1 MVHSPEKERPIGFLG
16 LMRNRNY
23 ALLWWGQLVS
33 EVGNRF
39 HWVAV
44 SLWVYNLTG
53 SASAVSLAV
62 SAMFAGSL
70 VVGLWAGVL
79 VDRLNRKAI
88 LVASDFARA
97 ILVAL
102 IPQLIRINIG
112 LVYVDLLL
120 ISVATAFFRP
130 AIFGIIP
137 AAVGRKDLMPANSF
151 FSAMDSGTEIFGPAM
166 AGVLAFAYGYAPL
179 LYIDAATFVVSGLC
193 ALAMSVKSTPKG
205 PESERGQTLTGG
217 LIEGIRYI
225 RRDRLQ
231 WGLFVLIFPA
241 YLVGSGLNSLQT
253 PLAKGVV
260 GITDAQFG
268 TFNSIWG
275 VGFTV
280 ASLTLGWFGS
290 RARKSSLILGGFFL
304 AFLATGLMSFSKSFE
319 FLLITAFMVGF
330 ANTFYAVGL
339 STVLMDHTP
348 SELIGRVASTRQ
360 VAQACIRVVAPLVFG
375 AIADNVG
382 VRASMLGMTAA
393 GVLGTVLVLL
403 AHPSVRKFDASARR
417 LDEQLFAFLRV
428 AIGQVMP
435 EFEAM
440 RQRWMS
446 LAALFIVFIG
456 WLGLLYR
463 SPFQAV
469 GALSVVLLLG
479 FVGSVI
485 HQRRWLQGALADRAS
500 ETQGEAGTAQMAKE
514 RR

>member
-1 MVHSPEKERPIGFLG
+1 MAQVVVHPAEHERPIGFLG

-33 EVGNRF
+33 EIGNRF
-39 HWVAV
+39 HWIAV

-53 SASAVSLAV
+53 SASAVSFAI
-62 SAMFAGSL
+62 SSMFAGSL

-97 ILVAL
+97 LLVAL
-102 IPQLIRINIG
+102 IPTLIQRNIA

-151 FSAMDSGTEIFGPAM
+151 FSAMDSGTEIFGPAL
-166 AGVLAFAYGYAPL
+166 AGVILAFTHGYALL
-179 LYIDAATFVVSGLC
+179 LYIDAATYVVSGLF
-193 ALAMSVKSTPKG
+193 ALAMFVKPTPRG
-205 PESERGQTLTGG
+205 IESGRVQTFKGG
-217 LIEGIRYI
+217 LIEGLRYI

-260 GITDAQFG
+260 GITDTQFG

-280 ASLTLGWFGS
+280 ASLVLGWFGS

-304 AFLATGLMSFSKSFE
+304 GFLATGLMSFSTSFE
-319 FLLITAFMVGF
+319 ILLITAFMVGF
-330 ANTFYAVGL
+330 GNTFSAVGL

-348 SELIGRVASTRQ
+348 GELIGRVASTRQ
-360 VAQACIRVVAPLVFG
+360 VAHGCVRVVTPLVFG
-375 AIADNVG
+375 AIADKVG
-382 VRASMLGMTAA
+382 VRVSILGLAA
-393 GVLGTVLVLL
+393 VGALGSALVLVF
-403 AHPSVRKFDASARR
+403 HPSIRKFDAGNHRI
-417 LDEQLFAFLRV
+417 DEHLFVFLSQVLGHV
-428 AIGQVMP
+428 AP

-440 RQRWMS
+440 GQNWMS
-446 LAALFIVFIG
+446 LASLIMVFVG

-463 SPFQAV
+463 SPVYAAGTFSAV
-469 GALSVVLLLG
+469 LVLGL
-479 FVGSVI
+479 VGTAV
-485 HQRRWLQGALADRAS
+485 HQRKWLQGGRS
-500 ETQGEAGTAQMAKE
+500 
-514 RR
+514 

>member
-1 MVHSPEKERPIGFLG
+1 MGQAVVHQPEHERPSGFLG

-53 SASAVSLAV
+53 SASAVALAV
-62 SAMFAGSL
+62 SSMFAGSL

-102 IPQLIRINIG
+102 IPQLIHINIA

-137 AAVGRKDLMPANSF
+137 AAVSRKDLMPANSF
-151 FSAMDSGTEIFGPAM
+151 FSAMDSGTEIFGPAL
-166 AGVLAFAYGYAPL
+166 AGILAFAYGYAPL

-193 ALAMSVKSTPKG
+193 ALAMSISSTPKG
-205 PESERGQTLTGG
+205 PESERVQTLTGG
-217 LIEGIRYI
+217 LIEGLRYI

-275 VGFTV
+275 VGFTA
-280 ASLTLGWFGS
+280 ASLILGWFGTS
-290 RARKSSLILGGFFL
+290 VRKSFIVLGGFLLHFI
-304 AFLATGLMSFSKSFE
+304 ATSLMSLSNTFE
-319 FLLITAFMVGF
+319 FLMITAFAVGF
-330 ANTFYAVGL
+330 ANTLYAVGL
-339 STVLMDHTP
+339 STILMDHTP

-360 VAQACIRVVAPLVFG
+360 VAQGFVRIASPLIFG
-375 AIADNVG
+375 ALGDEYGI
-382 VRASMLGMTAA
+382 RLSMLAMAM
-393 GVLGTVLVLL
+393 VGTVGSALVVV
-403 AHPSVRKFDASARR
+403 AHPSLWRFDAGARVSWHER
-417 LDEQLFAFLRV
+417 LFVFAKPL
-428 AIGQVMP
+428 IGQVNP
-435 EFEAM
+435 EFEAN

-446 LAALFIVFIG
+446 SLSLVIGFLG

-463 SPFQAV
+463 SPVQAV
-469 GALSVVLLLG
+469 GVFLTVLVLAL
-479 FVGSVI
+479 VGAAV
-485 HQRRWLQGALADRAS
+485 QRRKWLQGGR
-500 ETQGEAGTAQMAKE
+500 M
-514 RR
+514 

>member
-1 MVHSPEKERPIGFLG
+1 LGEGVAEAVVQAPKQKRPIGFLG

-33 EVGNRF
+33 EMGNRF
-39 HWVAV
+39 HWVAI

-62 SAMFAGSL
+62 SSMFAGSL
-70 VVGLWAGVL
+70 VAGLWAGVL

-88 LVASDFARA
+88 LVASDLARA

-102 IPQLIRINIG
+102 IPQLIHTNIAF
-112 LVYVDLLL
+112 VYVDLLL

-137 AAVGRKDLMPANSF
+137 ATVGRKDLMPANSF
-151 FSAMDSGTEIFGPAM
+151 FSAMDSGTEIFGPAL
-166 AGVLAFAYGYAPL
+166 AGVLAFVYGYAPL
-179 LYIDAATFVVSGLC
+179 LYVDAATYVVSGLC
-193 ALAMSVKSTPKG
+193 ALAMSIRPTPIG
-205 PESERGQTLTGG
+205 VESERAQTLTGG
-217 LIEGIRYI
+217 LMEGLRYI

-241 YLVGSGLNSLQT
+241 YLVGGGLNSLQT

-290 RARKSSLILGGFFL
+290 RVRKSSMILGGFFL
-304 AFLATGLMSFSKSFE
+304 VFLATGLMSLSKSFE

-330 ANTFYAVGL
+330 ANTLYAVGL

-348 SELIGRVASTRQ
+348 AELIGRVVSTRQ
-360 VAQACIRVVAPLVFG
+360 VAQACVRVVAPLVFG
-375 AIADNVG
+375 AIADKVG
-382 VRASMLGMTAA
+382 VRASILSMTAA
-393 GVLGTVLVLL
+393 GALGSVLVLV
-403 AHPSVRKFDASARR
+403 AHPSVRKFDAGVLRF
-417 LDEQLFAFLRV
+417 DEQLFAFLGT
-428 AIGQVMP
+428 AIGQVSS
-435 EFEAM
+435 EFEAI
-440 RQRWMS
+440 RQKWMS
-446 LAALFIVFIG
+446 LASILIVLVG

-463 SPFQAV
+463 SPVQAV
-469 GALSVVLLLG
+469 AALSAVLLLG
-479 FVGSVI
+479 LVGAAI
-485 HQRRWLQGALADRAS
+485 HERKWLQGGPR
-500 ETQGEAGTAQMAKE
+500 
-514 RR
+514 

>member
-1 MVHSPEKERPIGFLG
+1 VGQAVVHQPEHERPSGFLG
-16 LMRNRNY
+16 LLRNRNY

-33 EVGNRF
+33 EMGNRF
-39 HWVAV
+39 HWIAV

-53 SASAVSLAV
+53 SASAVSFAI
-62 SAMFAGSL
+62 SSMFAGSL

-97 ILVAL
+97 LLVAL
-102 IPQLIRINIG
+102 IPRLIHINIAY
-112 LVYVDLLL
+112 VYVDLLL

-137 AAVGRKDLMPANSF
+137 AAVSRKDLMPANSF
-151 FSAMDSGTEIFGPAM
+151 FSAMDSGTEILGPAL
-166 AGVLAFAYGYAPL
+166 AGVLAFVYGYAPL
-179 LYIDAATFVVSGLC
+179 LYIDAATYVVSGLC
-193 ALAMSVKSTPKG
+193 ALAMSIRSMPKG
-205 PESERGQTLTGG
+205 PESERVKTLTGG
-217 LIEGIRYI
+217 LVEGLRYI

-290 RARKSSLILGGFFL
+290 RARKSSIILGGFFL

-330 ANTFYAVGL
+330 GNTLYAVGL

-348 SELIGRVASTRQ
+348 GGLIGRVASTRQ
-360 VAQACIRVVAPLVFG
+360 VAHGCVRVVAPLVFG
-375 AIADNVG
+375 AIADKVG
-382 VRASMLGMTAA
+382 VRVSLLGMTAVGA
-393 GVLGTVLVLL
+393 LGTAMVLV
-403 AHPSVRKFDASARR
+403 AHPSVRKFDAGATR
-417 LDEQLFAFLRV
+417 LDEQLFAILGASV
-428 AIGQVMP
+428 GQISP
-435 EFEAM
+435 EFETM
-440 RQRWMS
+440 RQKWMS
-446 LAALFIVFIG
+446 LASLLLVLVS

-463 SPFQAV
+463 SPLQAV
-469 GALSVVLLLG
+469 GVLSAVLILG
-479 FVGSVI
+479 LAGAAI
-485 HQRRWLQGALADRAS
+485 HKRKWLQGGPS
-500 ETQGEAGTAQMAKE
+500 
-514 RR
+514 